1 MFSSFT
7 LRIKIILFAAAFF
20 LSLLLVAIL
29 GLQSLRHASEADNI
43 ARINQLMKSTVNI
56 VEQFEQYVK
65 RNELS
70 EPLAKKLAIE
80 MLRNNKYHDS
90 EYVYVVDEKLNFI
103 ATPHDPQLHGTSFND
118 FKDAKGQSIGKMVER
133 LVGRKTN
140 QIITYHWDSVRNNE
154 TVDLTSVVQK
164 TTEFGWY
171 IGTGISYKEVD
182 ERYWNTAQWLLTLSL
197 IIAVVLT
204 FALSKFGIGLSNKLG
219 GELNDVLTIVNQVSR
234 GNLTSPINTLS
245 AHRDSMISAMDYMQ
259 KGLQGVVGGI
269 VTVSDSLKVQSFD
282 GEKRS
287 DELEQLTQSL
297 SEETQMVA
305 SAITELTASAHT
317 VVEHAEQA
325 AHSVQEAE
333 SQGQNADRLTSN
345 AAEAIEVLE
354 QQIDNAGNNIQLLDE
369 EVNNIANVLSV
380 IQSIAEQT
388 NLLALNAAIEAARA
402 GEQGRGFAVVAD
414 EVRQLAQRTQTS
426 TEEIHTMIGKL
437 QTATQDAKSSVSL
450 SITTSEKTVT
460 MSKEASE
467 ELRRVASSLGAISQM
482 SHQIAHAAK
491 EQLDAGE
498 DTARRIVTI
507 SDTASQ
513 TANVSQ
519 QAHHATDSI
528 KELTAKLEQEMD
540 KFSY

>member
-7 LRIKIILFAAAFF
+7 LRIKIIFFAAAFF

-325 AHSVQEAE
+325 ANSVQEAE